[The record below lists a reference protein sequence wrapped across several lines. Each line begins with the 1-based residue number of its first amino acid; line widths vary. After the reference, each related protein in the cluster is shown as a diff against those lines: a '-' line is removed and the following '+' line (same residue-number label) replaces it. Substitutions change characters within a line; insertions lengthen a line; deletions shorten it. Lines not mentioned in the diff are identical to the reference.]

1 MSIENWNY
9 KYHNKEIIDIR
20 KELTKD
26 QLEIIKKL
34 GIEVKD
40 KVYTEYEYDCLKGK
54 LAEYIQDEDNEYEA
68 KSVKEKGVSKEKFN
82 TIIEKFDEIDARM

>member
-1 MSIENWNY
+1 MKKKGKGKMSIENWNY

-34 GIEVKD
+34 MRVKNGINL
-40 KVYTEYEYDCLKGK
+40 LKK
-54 LAEYIQDEDNEYEA
+54 
-68 KSVKEKGVSKEKFN
+68 
-82 TIIEKFDEIDARM
+82 IIYL